1 VHAAGPCPSHG
12 PALAL
17 PELQLEAHTR
27 RERNVRHSGGKGRD
41 EGRRGQR
48 HQHHGPGLGCG
59 YGGVGASALPL
70 SWRKVREP
78 SNHGMARRHCPEGR
92 GGHGAT
98 RSTTPV
104 LRNGKS
110 DGASAKEDPA
120 GAKQCKCKQMGRR
133 RRAAI
138 RPGHD

>member
-1 VHAAGPCPSHG
+1 MHAVVDQRDRSP
-12 PALAL
+12 
-17 PELQLEAHTR
+17 
-27 RERNVRHSGGKGRD
+27 VRHSGGKGRD
-41 EGRRGQR
+41 EG
-48 HQHHGPGLGCG
+48 
-59 YGGVGASALPL
+59 V
-70 SWRKVREP
+70 V
-78 SNHGMARRHCPEGR
+78 SNSTMARARGAGMVGWALRRCRCHGGKFVSLAIMAWRAGPDGR

-110 DGASAKEDPA
+110 DRAWAKEDPR
-120 GAKQCKCKQMGRR
+120 GAKQCKQMGRR